1 MLLQGEATEAKQIQ
15 KTPGKEQKNK
25 MMKVIIASDH
35 AGFDYKAL
43 LLKDIQQQGYEVTD
57 LGTCSTEPTD
67 YPDHA
72 AAVANAILNKEGERS
87 IIICGSGV
95 GVSVAANKFKGIRAG
110 VCHDTYSAHQCV
122 EHDNVNVL
130 CIGERVIGIELAR
143 EIVFTFIKAQFTG
156 ASRHQKRLDKI
167 NDIENKNM
175 K

>member
-1 MLLQGEATEAKQIQ
+1 
-15 KTPGKEQKNK
+15 
-25 MMKVIIASDH
+25 MKIIMASDH
-35 AGFDYKAL
+35 AGFEYKNV
-43 LLKDIQQQGYEVTD
+43 LLKDILQQGYEVVD
-57 LGTCSTEPTD
+57 LGTFNHDPDD
-67 YPDHA
+67 YPDRA
-72 AAVANAILNKEGERS
+72 ADIANAIINKKGERG

-143 EIVFTFIKAQFTG
+143 EIVFTFLKAQFTH
-156 ASRHQKRLDKI
+156 APRHQKRLDKI
-167 NDIENKNM
+167 NDIEKENM